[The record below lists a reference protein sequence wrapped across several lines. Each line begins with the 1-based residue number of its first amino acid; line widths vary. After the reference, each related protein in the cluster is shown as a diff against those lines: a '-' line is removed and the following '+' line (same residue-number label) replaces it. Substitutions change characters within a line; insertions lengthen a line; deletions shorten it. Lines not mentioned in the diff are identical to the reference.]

1 MRGMTLIELLVALC
15 LAALV
20 LAGVATTMT
29 FSGQAWRASQLQ
41 TRLHERAQYAFATL
55 EPELQMA
62 GYYGPGV
69 MPAFDPDLPLPASAG
84 RCGVALVTRLAQPA
98 GIDGG
103 DWPLPCPAQGRG
115 AVAGSHVL
123 TVRRAS
129 AHLAEPEAGRVQ
141 LLGSVNDA
149 SLRRILWN
157 GELPGDLTPTSRAE
171 LRDLLVRVYYVARS
185 ADGDP
190 ATPALRVKSLSA
202 IAGSPAFIDTE
213 VMPGVESLTAE
224 LLPSPAAPQTA
235 RVTLV
240 VRADAAEV
248 RAGEPVPRLTITRRF
263 SLRNASPG

>member
-69 MPAFDPDLPLPASAG
+69 TPAFDPTFHCRLPRGAAASNWSHGCRRRSTSTAVTG
-84 RCGVALVTRLAQPA
+84 RCAALR
-98 GIDGG
+98 
-103 DWPLPCPAQGRG
+103 RG
-115 AVAGSHVL
+115 AAQSPGSHVL
-123 TVRRAS
+123 TIRRAS